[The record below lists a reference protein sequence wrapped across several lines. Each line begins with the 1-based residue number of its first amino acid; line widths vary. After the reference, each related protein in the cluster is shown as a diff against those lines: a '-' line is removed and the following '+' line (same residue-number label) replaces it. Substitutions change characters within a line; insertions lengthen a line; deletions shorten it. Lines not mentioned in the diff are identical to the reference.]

1 MSRNNHISHIRV
13 PDFANLETGTN
24 GYSVHITLN
33 ITEPI
38 ANYIKKK
45 GFSNVET
52 FFWNRRW
59 HVRVN
64 KLYTYKTPIEEA
76 LYTNAYKTLDHLKIL
91 IREAKISILKEEIKS
106 ISMPYK
112 DNY

>member
-13 PDFANLETGTN
+13 PDFANLETAIN
-24 GYSVHITLN
+24 GYFVHITLN
-33 ITEPI
+33 ITKPI
-38 ANYIKKK
+38 ADYIKRK

-52 FFWNRRW
+52 FFWNKRW
-59 HVRVN
+59 YVRVN

-91 IREAKISILKEEIKS
+91 IREAKISILKEEIEN
-106 ISMPYK
+106 ISMSYK

>member
-38 ANYIKKK
+38 AYYIKKK
-45 GFSNVET
+45 ECSNVET
-52 FFWNRRW
+52 FFWNKRW

-64 KLYTYKTPIEEA
+64 KLYTYKTSIEEA

-91 IREAKISILKEEIKS
+91 IREAKISILKEEIKN
-106 ISMPYK
+106 ISKPYN

>member
-13 PDFANLETGTN
+13 PDFANLETVIN

-52 FFWNRRW
+52 FFWKKRW
-59 HVRVN
+59 YVRVN

-76 LYTNAYKTLDHLKIL
+76 LYINAYKTLDHLKIL
-91 IREAKISILKEEIKS
+91 IREAKISILKEEIAT
-106 ISMPYK
+106 ISA
-112 DNY
+112 DWNSL